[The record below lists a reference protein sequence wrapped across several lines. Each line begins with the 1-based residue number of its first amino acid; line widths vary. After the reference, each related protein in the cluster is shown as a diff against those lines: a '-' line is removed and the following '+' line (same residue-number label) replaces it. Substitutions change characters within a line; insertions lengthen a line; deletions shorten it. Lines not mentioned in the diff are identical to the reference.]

1 MGDTGSTCESNLKT
15 PDQDSRRIALVLAYL
30 IRVKIVRP
38 FFICVLGLVAD
49 ENRRE
54 KGWVTD
60 LGSG

>member
-1 MGDTGSTCESNLKT
+1 MGDTGGTSESNLKT
-15 PDQDSRRIALVLAYL
+15 PDQDSRETALILAYL
-30 IRVKIVRP
+30 MRVKIVRH

-60 LGSG
+60 LGRG